1 MIKISKKLKIKNLI
15 VTCGKDGAYYYN
27 SIRKRFIYSPAF
39 AKKVV
44 DKIGSG
50 DSFMSI
56 FSIMNKCFPNDVRL
70 SLFLSSLA
78 TTQVLEGF
86 GNANLIKL
94 TNLLKATKY
103 ILK

>member
-1 MIKISKKLKIKNLI
+1 MIRLSKKQTIKNLI
-15 VTCGKDGAYYYN
+15 VTAGKNGSYYY
-27 SIRKRFIYSPAF
+27 SRKSKNIIHCPAF
-39 AKKVV
+39 AKNIV

-50 DSFMSI
+50 DSFMAI
-56 FSIMNKCFPNDVRL
+56 FSIMNKCFPKNNLL

-86 GNANLIKL
+86 GNENSIKL
-94 TNLLKATKY
+94 TNFLKATKY